1 MDEQKQKYL
10 KQDFRILI
18 VGAGIAG
25 LTLAG
30 LLKKDGFKPVVIER
44 DTKETFN
51 TSGYMIGLMPLGGQV
66 LNKLNLYNEYMAG
79 SLAISDYGLYSLKG
93 KLLNHFGMD
102 AIISKFGSY
111 QSISRPKLVD
121 LLRSVCDE
129 PRFGVTVKAL
139 DGDVTSAKTVT
150 FSDGS
155 TEVFDLVVIAD
166 GIHSTTRQL
175 AFGKDDYAY
184 RQTGWG
190 GWAWFVDTPPQL
202 AHSYREYWGTDRFLG
217 LYPVEGNKLGIFLG
231 GNMKDIKKQ
240 GHAAVASETAKRVK
254 TTDLDFETLLKPLEE
269 RADLFWW
276 DFHDC
281 RTNKWVNG
289 NVVLVGD
296 AADGF
301 LPTAGV
307 GASMAMDS
315 AARLADELSRMS
327 PQYLPYA
334 LSLYENHQQQ
344 RVVSAQDTSRM
355 LGNLMF
361 IKNPILANLRNAS
374 LRFMTIN
381 SFLKSIR
388 KLIEDR

>member
-1 MDEQKQKYL
+1 MNQKIQNYQKH
-10 KQDFRILI
+10 DFRILI

-51 TSGYMIGLMPLGGQV
+51 TSGYMIGLMPLGAQV
-66 LNKLNLYNEYMAG
+66 LNKLNLYSDYTKH

-102 AIISKFGSY
+102 AIISNLGSY
-111 QSISRPKLVD
+111 QSISRPQLIKL
-121 LLRSVCDE
+121 LQSTCDE
-129 PRFGVTVKAL
+129 PRFGVTVKSFSNTA
-139 DGDVTSAKTVT
+139 DGKQIT

-155 TEVFDLVVIAD
+155 VETFDLVVIAD

-190 GWAWFVDTPPQL
+190 GWAWFVDNPPQL
-202 AHSYREYWGTDRFLG
+202 AHTYREYWGADRFLG
-217 LYPVEGNKLGIFLG
+217 LYPVENNKLGIFLG
-231 GNMKDIKKQ
+231 GNMKDIKKK
-240 GHAAVASETAKRVK
+240 GHAAIAAATAKK
-254 TTDLDFETLLKPLEE
+254 IKHADLDFANLLKPLQESD
-269 RADLFWW
+269 DLFFW

-281 RTNKWVNG
+281 RTEKWVNG

-334 LSLYENHQQQ
+334 LKLYEDHQKQ
-344 RVVSAQDTSRM
+344 RVVTAQSTSRT

-361 IKNPILANLRNAS
+361 IKNPVLAGLRNAT
-374 LRFMTIN
+374 LRFMTVN

-388 KLIEDR
+388 KLIENR

>member
-1 MDEQKQKYL
+1 MYKQTYQKQN
-10 KQDFRILI
+10 FRILI

-51 TSGYMIGLMPLGGQV
+51 STGYMIGLMPLGAQV
-66 LNKLNLYNEYMAG
+66 LNKLNLYADYTKH

-102 AIISKFGSY
+102 AIISSFGSY
-111 QSISRPKLVD
+111 QSISRPQLIKL
-121 LLRSVCDE
+121 LQGVCDE
-129 PRFGVTVKAL
+129 PRYGLTVKSMK
-139 DGDVTSAKTVT
+139 DTSEGKQVI
-150 FSDGS
+150 FSDNS
-155 TEVFDLVVIAD
+155 SEVFDLVVIAD
-166 GIHSTTRQL
+166 GIHSATRQL
-175 AFGKDDYAY
+175 AFGKEDYAY

-190 GWAWFVDTPPQL
+190 GWAWFVDNPPQL
-202 AHSYREYWGTDRFLG
+202 AHSYREYWGADRFLG
-217 LYPVEGNKLGIFLG
+217 LYPVEDGKLGIFLG
-231 GNMKDIKKQ
+231 GKMKDIKKK
-240 GHAAVASETAKRVK
+240 GHAAVAAETVK
-254 TTDLDFETLLKPLEE
+254 KIKHTDLDFATLLKPLEQN
-269 RADLFWW
+269 ADLFFW

-281 RTNKWVNG
+281 RTKSWVNG

-327 PQYLPYA
+327 PQYLRYA
-334 LSLYENHQQQ
+334 LKLYEDHQKQ
-344 RVVSAQDTSRM
+344 RVVAAQSTSRT

-361 IKNPILANLRNAS
+361 IKNPVLAGLRNAS
-374 LRFMTIN
+374 LRFMTVN

>member
-1 MDEQKQKYL
+1 MNQKEQTFQKQN
-10 KQDFRILI
+10 FRILI

-30 LLKKDGFKPVVIER
+30 LLKKDGFKPAIIER

-51 TSGYMIGLMPLGGQV
+51 TSGYMIGLMPLGAQV
-66 LNKLNLYNEYMAG
+66 LNKLNLYSDYTKH

-102 AIISKFGSY
+102 AIISNLGSY
-111 QSISRPKLVD
+111 QSISRPQLIKL
-121 LLRSVCDE
+121 LQTTCDE
-129 PRFGVTVKAL
+129 PRFGLTVKSFSDTA
-139 DGDVTSAKTVT
+139 DGKHVT
-150 FSDGS
+150 FSDG
-155 TEVFDLVVIAD
+155 TTGAFDLVAIAD
-166 GIHSTTRQL
+166 GIHSSTRQL
-175 AFGKDDYAY
+175 AFRKEDYAY

-190 GWAWFVDTPPQL
+190 GWAWFVDNPPEL
-202 AHSYREYWGTDRFLG
+202 THSYREYWGADRFLG
-217 LYPVEGNKLGIFLG
+217 LYPVENNKLGIFLG
-231 GNMKDIKKQ
+231 GSMKDLKKK
-240 GHAAVASETAKRVK
+240 GHAAIASETAKRIK
-254 TTDLDFETLLKPLEE
+254 KSDLDFVTLLKPLEE
-269 RADLFWW
+269 SADLFWW

-281 RTNKWVNG
+281 RTKKWVNG

-315 AARLADELSRMS
+315 AARLADELSRTS

-334 LSLYENHQQQ
+334 LDLYERHQQQ

-361 IKNPILANLRNAS
+361 IKNPMLAALRNTT
-374 LRFMTIN
+374 LRFMTVN